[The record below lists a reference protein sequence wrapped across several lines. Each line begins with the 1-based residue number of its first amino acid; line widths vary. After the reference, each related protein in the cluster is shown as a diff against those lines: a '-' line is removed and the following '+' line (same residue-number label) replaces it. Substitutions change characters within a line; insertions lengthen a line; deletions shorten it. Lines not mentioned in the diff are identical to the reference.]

1 MNYLAYLIRFLF
13 RIKWWLLILP
23 SAAALVVYLLMGTM
37 PRTYKSSTT
46 IYTGVVSGYDIES
59 NSALKQDWNII
70 NNAIDN
76 LINIIH
82 SQATLRNVSMR
93 LFAQNMMYG
102 DPETDNQ
109 YITAYHFRDL
119 MVRTPEEVKRLIVPD
134 NDSLTVAN
142 LFDYETAD
150 HDNYVYGLFHW
161 EHRHYSYEA
170 LSKIEV
176 KRIGS
181 SDMLEVSYSNDDPGI
196 VYNTLKL
203 LNDEFVKQYKNLRFG
218 ETNDVIKY
226 FESELK
232 RVNDTLLR
240 QESSLRDYNVE
251 HRVINYDEQTKHIA
265 ALSRDFELR
274 YEEILLNYN
283 SAEKLRTTIESQIGE
298 LRNFKNHA
306 DFVQTLDLI
315 SSLQS
320 RLSAAEA
327 FAGYASNEDTGI
339 QPRDNIA
346 QLRKEL
352 AAQTHRLQDLTAQI
366 SSKQYTKEGIATGSI
381 VEEWLGAVLLSTKSK
396 AELDVMEER
405 RKELDQKYTEFS
417 PIGTILKRYERSINF
432 ESQSYLSI
440 LQALNTARLRQKNL
454 QMTSATLKII
464 NQPVLPIGA
473 EPTKRKLT
481 VFATFFGV
489 FLFVLGFFILLEL
502 LDRTLRDKV
511 RAERITRGIVMG
523 AYPAAGRLGKR
534 RYDKINR
541 QKAIQALANSVI
553 DSFTPDR
560 LNIVNILSTDS
571 GEGKSRIAEE
581 LAEQLR
587 QTGLKVRVASWNK
600 DFDIERKEYLL
611 ARTPSDFLPET
622 QQGAVPLAEADVLLI
637 EYPSLSVCTVP
648 KELLQGAALDL
659 VVARADRTW
668 KDTDQL
674 LFEKIAEQSGA
685 TSVRICL
692 SNAKREV
699 VETFTGMLPP
709 YTVLHK
715 LVYQLGQFGFS
726 SVLK

>member
-13 RIKWWLLILP
+13 RIKWWLILLP
-23 SAAALVVYLLMGTM
+23 AAAALLVYVLMGSM
-37 PRTYKSSTT
+37 PRTYKTSTT

-59 NSALKQDWNII
+59 NAALKQDWNII

-93 LFAQNMMYG
+93 LFAQDMMYG
-102 DPETDNQ
+102 DPKKDNQ

-119 MVRTPEEVKRLIVPD
+119 MARTPEEVKRLIVPD
-134 NDSLTVAN
+134 NDSLTLAN
-142 LFDYETAD
+142 LYDYETAD

-161 EHRHYSYEA
+161 QHRHYSYEA

-176 KRIGS
+176 KRVGS
-181 SDMLEVSYSNDDPGI
+181 SDMLEISYSNDDPGI

-203 LNDEFVKQYKNLRFG
+203 LNDEFVKQYKELRFG

-240 QESSLRDYNVE
+240 QESSLRDYNVA
-251 HRVINYDEQTKHIA
+251 HRVINYDEQTKHIS

-274 YEEILLNYN
+274 YEEILLNYK
-283 SAEKLRTTIESQIGE
+283 SAEKLRTTIETQIGE

-306 DFVQTLDLI
+306 EFVQTLDII
-315 SSLQS
+315 SNLQS

-327 FAGYASNEDTGI
+327 FAGYASNEDTSLR
-339 QPRDNIA
+339 PRDNISR
-346 QLRKEL
+346 LRDEL
-352 AAQTHRLQDLTAQI
+352 AVQTRRLQELTSQI

-381 VEEWLGAVLLSTKSK
+381 VEQWLGAVLLSTKSK
-396 AELDVMEER
+396 AELDVMEQ
-405 RKELDQKYTEFS
+405 RKRELDLKYTEFS
-417 PIGTILKRYERSINF
+417 PIGTILKRYERSISF

-454 QMTSATLKII
+454 QMSSATLKII
-464 NQPVLPIGA
+464 NEPVLPIGA
-473 EPTKRKLT
+473 QPTKRKLT
-481 VFATFFGV
+481 VIATFFGA
-489 FLFVLGFFILLEL
+489 FFFVLGFFILLEL
-502 LDRTLRDKV
+502 LDHTLRDKV

-523 AYPAAGRLGKR
+523 AYPSEGKLGQR
-534 RYDKINR
+534 RYAKISR
-541 QKAIQALANSVI
+541 EKAIQAFANAVI
-553 DSFTPDR
+553 DRFSAGR
-560 LNIVNILSTDS
+560 QNVVNILSTDPS
-571 GEGKSRIAEE
+571 EGKSRITEE
-581 LAEQLR
+581 LAQQLE
-587 QTGLKVRVASWNK
+587 QTGLKVRTATWNK

-611 ARTPSDFLPET
+611 ACTPSDFLPQTSE
-622 QQGAVPLAEADVLLI
+622 GSVPLSEADVLLI
-637 EYPSLSVCTVP
+637 EYPALSVSTVP
-648 KELLQGAALDL
+648 KELLQGAALDI
-659 VVARADRTW
+659 VVACADRTW

-674 LFEKIAEQSGA
+674 LFEKITEQAGR
-685 TSVRICL
+685 TPVRIYL
-692 SNAKREV
+692 NNAKREV

-709 YTVLHK
+709 YNFLHK
-715 LVYQLGQFGFS
+715 FVYQLGQFGFS